1 MQISEAESVVMDVL
15 WRRHPLGAEDVV
27 AELADSRHWQE
38 ATIKTLLNRLLNK
51 GAIAAERDGR
61 RYLYSPLLKREAWVL
76 EESRGLLDRLFDGRV
91 APLVAHFSEQRKL
104 SRKDIAEL
112 RGAIEKHQ
120 GSAHCAWAGREMAT
134 ESNAKAA
141 VKTTKRPGI
150 FLLLSDGGS
159 VCTSRCHA
167 IVLMLFEVDH
177 TIDDMFR
184 QPAALYL
191 LS

>member
-15 WRRHPLGAEDVV
+15 WQRHPLGADDVV
-27 AELADSRHWQE
+27 SALASRQDWQE

-61 RYLYSPLLKREAWVL
+61 RYLYSPLLKREAWML

-112 RGAIEKHQ
+112 RK
-120 GSAHCAWAGREMAT
+120 
-134 ESNAKAA
+134 
-141 VKTTKRPGI
+141 
-150 FLLLSDGGS
+150 LLQ
-159 VCTSRCHA
+159 
-167 IVLMLFEVDH
+167 E
-177 TIDDMFR
+177 IDDDGR
-184 QPAALYL
+184 
-191 LS
+191 